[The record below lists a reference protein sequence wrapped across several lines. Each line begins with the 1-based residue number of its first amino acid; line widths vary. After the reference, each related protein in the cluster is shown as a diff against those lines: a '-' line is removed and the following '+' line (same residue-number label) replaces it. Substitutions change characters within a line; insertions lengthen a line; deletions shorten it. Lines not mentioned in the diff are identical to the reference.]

1 MRIRK
6 RFLTSGLGREYGQ
19 LTVGSRWQVESA
31 HISGPLLTEVNI
43 KRRYP
48 SAEVIGLDLS
58 PIQPSWYALVLNP
71 QCKPKDLILSP
82 SGSHRTCSFKS
93 MMPKATGL
101 GLGILLIWSILG
113 TWVAQSK
120 IGQGYLRKHFG
131 MF

>member
-1 MRIRK
+1 M
-6 RFLTSGLGREYGQ
+6 
-19 LTVGSRWQVESA
+19 GSRWKVESA
-31 HISGPLLTEVNI
+31 HISGPLLTEANI

-82 SGSHRTCSFKS
+82 SGFHRTCSFKS
-93 MMPKATGL
+93 MMPKVTGL
-101 GLGILLIWSILG
+101 GLGIPLIWSILG

-120 IGQGYLRKHFG
+120 IGQGYLRKRFG